1 MIKQKN
7 GVRHVMTADANKV
20 SQILSD
26 NKKQSNNAH
35 VFKKMI
41 L

>member
-7 GVRHVMTADANKV
+7 SVNQRQVMTADANKV

-26 NKKQSNNAH
+26 NKR
-35 VFKKMI
+35 
-41 L
+41 